1 MRPRPIPDGP
11 TDLQHWANLFTS
23 ARLRKGWS
31 YQRLACEAELAFSTT
46 HQACTT
52 GQCSSRTA
60 LKLVTALGLML
71 TLPAPARVLTA
82 QQAQRG

>member
-1 MRPRPIPDGP
+1 MRPRPIPDSP

-31 YQRLACEAELAFSTT
+31 YQRLACEAELAFSTCFL
-46 HQACTT
+46 ACTT
-52 GQCSSRTA
+52 GHCSSRTA
-60 LKLVTALGLML
+60 LKLITALGLML
-71 TLPAPARVLTA
+71 TLPAPPHVLTG

>member
-11 TDLQHWANLFTS
+11 TDPQHWANLFTS

-31 YQRLACEAELAFSTT
+31 YQRLACEADIAYSTSVL
-46 HQACTT
+46 ACTT

-60 LKLVTALGLML
+60 LKLITALGLL
-71 TLPAPARVLTA
+71 LILPAPAILTA
-82 QQAQRG
+82 HQAQRG